1 MSNRLTL
8 PATSSATSSPAS
20 AAGPTLYDSPD
31 GPTTGPCGQDR
42 VLASPFPVPV
52 STPEPPTSD
61 TCGRSSCGSSRRV
74 GLPLCSASKSPVR
87 ASSDALTRAIT
98 DRLMATRFGSMEF
111 ALTWKERVTPAGRRY
126 CQLAASTRRTSDTAC
141 SGVPP
146 MFPWRSPASTEP
158 GVTLERL
165 VDSDGNPW
173 TPGQRAYDKLTGR
186 LAQVGLTHEA
196 QSALPLVVQLSPW
209 PSPMAGT
216 PAQNG
221 NNEAGN
227 NDSSRRT
234 VWLVQLSPWPTAS
247 SRDWKDTPGMATTGV
262 NPDGSERTRLDMLPR
277 VAALAAWPSP
287 TSNVIEAKP
296 TPPVTAHRK
305 PTDPQIGL
313 SDVVVHLVPW
323 ATPNVPS
330 GGRTANTTNYRPD
343 GSKQQVDLGAQAT
356 LAPGPA
362 PSPSIAETTSGGV
375 LNPNHSRWLMGYPL
389 NWTLCG
395 VLAYLRLKS
404 AKSSKR
410 GRSPK
415 AAPPA

>member
-8 PATSSATSSPAS
+8 PATSSATSSRAS

-42 VLASPFPVPV
+42 VLASPFPAPA
-52 STPEPPTSD
+52 SAPEPPTSV

-74 GLPLCSASKSPVR
+74 GLPLCLASKSPVR

-111 ALTWKERVTPAGRRY
+111 ALTWKQKTTPAGRPF

-146 MFPWRSPASTEP
+146 TF
-158 GVTLERL
+158 
-165 VDSDGNPW
+165 
-173 TPGQRAYDKLTGR
+173 
-186 LAQVGLTHEA
+186 
-196 QSALPLVVQLSPW
+196 
-209 PSPMAGT
+209 
-216 PAQNG
+216 
-221 NNEAGN
+221 
-227 NDSSRRT
+227 
-234 VWLVQLSPWPTAS
+234 PWPTAS

-277 VAALAAWPSP
+277 VAALA
-287 TSNVIEAKP
+287 
-296 TPPVTAHRK
+296 
-305 PTDPQIGL
+305 
-313 SDVVVHLVPW
+313 
-323 ATPNVPS
+323 
-330 GGRTANTTNYRPD
+330 
-343 GSKQQVDLGAQAT
+343 
-356 LAPGPA
+356 PGPT
-362 PSPSIAETTSGGV
+362 PSPSTAATTSGGV

-410 GRSPK
+410 GRSPR
-415 AAPPA
+415 AASAE